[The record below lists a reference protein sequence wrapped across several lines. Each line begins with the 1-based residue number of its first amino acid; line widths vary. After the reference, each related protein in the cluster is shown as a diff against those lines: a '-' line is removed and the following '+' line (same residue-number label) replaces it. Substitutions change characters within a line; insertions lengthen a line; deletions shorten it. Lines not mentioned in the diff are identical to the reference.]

1 MNSHELGGHMDQDH
15 GVGREIRR
23 LREARGWSQTRLAV
37 EADMSVSGVSM
48 IESGH
53 RNLTT
58 TTLAKLAAALRVEI
72 ADLFPKGQA
81 PLLELD
87 AEDGAAAQSD
97 TDVVYETVYT
107 PDNLENAIS
116 RTFEEVQKA
125 LGDVDTKGSR
135 LSIRHRDDGS
145 VEVRVEPMSRRFSRV
160 RSSKRAAFKV
170 RRGRETA

>member
-1 MNSHELGGHMDQDH
+1 MDQDH

-125 LGDVDTKGSR
+125 LGDVDTKGRR

>member
-1 MNSHELGGHMDQDH
+1 MDQDQ

-23 LREARGWSQTRLAV
+23 LRESRGWSQTRLAV

-87 AEDGAAAQSD
+87 AEDGAAQPD
-97 TDVVYETVYT
+97 TDVLYETVYT
-107 PDNLENAIS
+107 PDNLEDAIS

-125 LGDVDTKGSR
+125 LGDVDTKGRR

-145 VEVRVEPMSRRFSRV
+145 VEVRVEPMSTGSWRV
-160 RSSKRAAFKV
+160 RSSRRESVKV
-170 RRGRETA
+170 RGGRSTG

>member
-1 MNSHELGGHMDQDH
+1 MDQDQ

-81 PLLELD
+81 PLLELH

-97 TDVVYETVYT
+97 TDVLYETVYT
-107 PDNLENAIS
+107 PDNLKDAIS

-125 LGDVDTKGSR
+125 LGDVDTKGRR

-145 VEVRVEPMSRRFSRV
+145 VEVRVESMSQRSLRV
-160 RSSKRAAFKV
+160 RSSSGKAVKV
-170 RRGRETA
+170 RGGRSTG